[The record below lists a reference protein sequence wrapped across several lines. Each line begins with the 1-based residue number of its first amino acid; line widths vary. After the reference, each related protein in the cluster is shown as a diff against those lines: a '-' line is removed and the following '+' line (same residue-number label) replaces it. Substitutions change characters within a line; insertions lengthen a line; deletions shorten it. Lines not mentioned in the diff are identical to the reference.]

1 MRGQPTEVRLRPFND
16 LMQEKELTYIRA
28 VTAICLFFGVLGV
41 ALALVSES
49 SSMLFDGMY
58 SLIQSVFILMSGF
71 VVRLIGRKDDEHFN
85 FGYGSFEPFYIMLR
99 TISLFS
105 MNAALGISAIRSIL
119 SGGYEV
125 NATIVLAFTAFSAV
139 VCSFVCAFLFRKA
152 REFNSP
158 VLRTEAR
165 SWLNDT
171 LLSVAVLASFS
182 IIAILSHLGFRK
194 AMLYIDPIVTLLFV
208 LFLIPGVTKQ
218 LWQAIKDLLDAAPPQ
233 EVQERLGG
241 IVEQFSTLYSFKD
254 WKIYASRRGRIIY
267 STIHIV
273 LCDDI
278 PLHKADQLRKAMLKA
293 IRSSWQWSDTDIV
306 FCVDSSWM
314 EYAVPASPEG
324 SAAFIAQ

>member
-1 MRGQPTEVRLRPFND
+1 MKT
-16 LMQEKELTYIRA
+16 KELTYIKA
-28 VTAICLFFGVLGV
+28 VNAVCFAFGVLGV
-41 ALALVSES
+41 SLALIADS

-58 SLIQSVFILMSGF
+58 SLIQSRFILISGF
-71 VVRLIGRKDDEHFN
+71 VVRLIGRQDDERFH
-85 FGYGSFEPFYIMLR
+85 FGYSAFEPFYIMIR
-99 TISLFS
+99 TIVLFS
-105 MNAALGISAIRSIL
+105 MNAYLGIKAFRSIIT
-119 SGGYEV
+119 GGYLV
-125 NATIVLAFTAFSAV
+125 DAGIVLFFTALSAV
-139 VCSFVCAFLFRKA
+139 VCSFICAFLYRKA
-152 REFNSP
+152 RELDSP
-158 VLRTEAR
+158 MLATEAR

-233 EVQERLGG
+233 EVQERLDG
-241 IVEQFSTLYSFKD
+241 IVEQFSALYSFRD

-273 LCDDI
+273 LRDDI